1 MNSMNPTDMPSIV
14 NCLINYPDLDK
25 LAPLKTTKVW
35 LDQFKALVN
44 LIPGI
49 GGGLAQEIEAIQ
61 NYKEAAFFR
70 KLTKYVLEISD
81 ISFEE
86 RTKFSEEIENTAH
99 DYSGCVLLDMI
110 DRLDNINKQII
121 LANLTKARIN
131 SDISIEDYFRLS
143 SILER
148 IPYVDFQF
156 LPSYANANYDESGDT
171 ELLYATG
178 VLQIAVIDANG
189 NNKYILSELG
199 RKLLQY
205 GMMINTEVKHGK
217 GVEVALNTISEED
230 LEQLFN
236 DN

>member
-1 MNSMNPTDMPSIV
+1 
-14 NCLINYPDLDK
+14 
-25 LAPLKTTKVW
+25 
-35 LDQFKALVN
+35 
-44 LIPGI
+44 
-49 GGGLAQEIEAIQ
+49 
-61 NYKEAAFFR
+61 
-70 KLTKYVLEISD
+70 
-81 ISFEE
+81 
-86 RTKFSEEIENTAH
+86 
-99 DYSGCVLLDMI
+99 MI